1 MNLKHHIGIRVRAA
15 RTKRDLTQ
23 EEVAEQIGKAVET
36 VSNIERGQTLTGLDT
51 LERLSRCLQVPV
63 SEFFEG
69 YDAERAV
76 HKNRVELEQRLLDSA
91 RSLSDQDLKVSVD
104 LVEVLSRH
112 RQR

>member
-1 MNLKHHIGIRVRAA
+1 MDLKQHIGIRVRAA
-15 RTKRDLTQ
+15 RTRRDLTQ

-63 SEFFEG
+63 TEFFEG

-91 RSLSDQDLKVSVD
+91 QSLSDADLSIAVD
-104 LVEVLSRH
+104 LVSVLAGH
-112 RQR
+112 RQE

>member
-1 MNLKHHIGIRVRAA
+1 MDLKQHIGIRVRAA
-15 RTKRDLTQ
+15 RTRRGLTQ

-36 VSNIERGQTLTGLDT
+36 VSNIERGQTFTGLDT

-76 HKNRVELEQRLLDSA
+76 HKNRVELEQLLLDLT
-91 RSLSDQDLKVSVD
+91 RSLSDEDLKTAVD
-104 LVEVLSRH
+104 LIEVLAEH
-112 RQR
+112 RQE